1 MATRSFIQFGAYMGV
16 LLQHELQKT
25 ASDNT
30 NGPAKLIYA

>member
-1 MATRSFIQFGAYMGV
+1 MGA